1 MEWTS
6 YHRLEDIHGYLDYLA
21 ETFPDVCSV
30 VTIGHSVEG
39 RPLKVRKKKKEKEWY
54 KKKRKKNI
62 IDDKKKII
70 REIGYK
76 NKQRKIKFP
85 GIVDRRR
92 YSRARMDLSSLGH
105 LRYQSLGWK

>member
-39 RPLKVRKKKKEKEWY
+39 RPLKVRKKRKEKE
-54 KKKRKKNI
+54 
-62 IDDKKKII
+62 
-70 REIGYK
+70 
-76 NKQRKIKFP
+76 
-85 GIVDRRR
+85 
-92 YSRARMDLSSLGH
+92 
-105 LRYQSLGWK
+105 